1 MDKGS
6 SRIICYLSCSGDLM
20 PGIKEEMVVF
30 LVAVLSGAIVCLV
43 YQCIRCFR
51 RIVAHRLAVI
61 GAEDMVFWIGSAVYM
76 FVQIYHTSDGSIRW
90 YFLLGVVLGVV
101 LMSVFLNGAGKLL
114 KKIYGN
120 KEKDLSTR
128 A

>member
-1 MDKGS
+1 
-6 SRIICYLSCSGDLM
+6 M
-20 PGIKEEMVVF
+20 PGIKEEMMVF

-51 RIVAHRLAVI
+51 RIVAHRLAAI

-90 YFLLGVVLGVV
+90 YFLLGVVLGVI
-101 LMSVFLNGAGKLL
+101 LMSVFLNGAGKLI

-120 KEKDLSTR
+120 KEKDLSSR

>member
-1 MDKGS
+1 
-6 SRIICYLSCSGDLM
+6 M

-51 RIVAHRLAVI
+51 RIVAHRLAAI

-90 YFLLGVVLGVV
+90 YFLLGVVLGVI
-101 LMSVFLNGAGKLL
+101 LMSVFLNGAGKLI
-114 KKIYGN
+114 KKSTAIRRKIYPPGLD
-120 KEKDLSTR
+120 KRGEKS
-128 A
+128 

>member
-1 MDKGS
+1 
-6 SRIICYLSCSGDLM
+6 M
-20 PGIKEEMVVF
+20 PGIKEEMMVF

-61 GAEDMVFWIGSAVYM
+61 SVEDMFFWVGSAVYM

-90 YFLLGVVLGVV
+90 YFILGVVFGVI
-101 LMSVFLNGAGKLL
+101 LMSAFLNGAGKLY
-114 KKIYGN
+114 KKIYGS
-120 KEKDLSTR
+120 KEKDLSSG